1 MVAHNDYLTRLDC
14 FAQELRPD
22 AQLLDQDANLL
33 AEWYARFRT
42 QGLHTG
48 WSARQPLSGKEFC
61 LALAALARV
70 SGAFAFV
77 ALQQFVANLSLTN
90 LVAEDAE
97 WPAVGVAFGHL
108 RNPQGPAPR
117 LEAGSAHGFVPW
129 LTGAGIFPQVIL
141 GLRSTDDQEVY
152 ALVDATD
159 RAEFRHSAPLSLVA
173 CAGSRT
179 VSVQIEALRIE
190 ESALLK
196 TQPAGTQARS
206 DAEGV
211 LYQTPLMVGCA
222 QACQQL
228 ILASPRVGPAEA
240 EQSRQATEALLNRV
254 LQAFETSTPEEGQR
268 LRAELGDYAVRL
280 ARLAVMA
287 SGGIGL
293 LHNHPAQRLYREALV
308 YSLMAQTDEIV
319 RYAFQEVF
327 P

>member
-1 MVAHNDYLTRLDC
+1 MAHNDYLTRLDC

-22 AQLLDQDANLL
+22 AEHLDRDGNLL
-33 AEWYARFRT
+33 AEWYARFRM

-48 WSARQPLSGKEFC
+48 WSARHPLSGKEFC

-77 ALQQFVANLSLTN
+77 ALQQFVANVSLTSMA
-90 LVAEDAE
+90 AEDAE
-97 WPAVGVAFGHL
+97 WPATGVAFGHL
-108 RNPQGPAPR
+108 RSPHGPAPR
-117 LEAGSAHGFVPW
+117 LEAGIAHGFVPW

-141 GLRSTDDQEVY
+141 GLRRADGQEVY
-152 ALVDATD
+152 TLVDATD
-159 RAEFRHSAPLSLVA
+159 RAAFRHSAPLSLAA
-173 CAGSRT
+173 CSGSRT

-190 ESALLK
+190 ESAILK

-206 DAEGV
+206 DAVGV
-211 LYQTPLMVGCA
+211 LYQTPLMVGCV

-228 ILASPRVGPAEA
+228 IFASPRIRPAEA
-240 EQSRQATEALLNRV
+240 ESSRQATETLLNRV
-254 LQAFETSTPEEGQR
+254 LQAFDTGTPEEGQR
-268 LRAELGDYAVRL
+268 LRAELGDYTARL

-293 LHNHPAQRLYREALV
+293 LHSHPAQRLYREALV